1 MLLVFEFLKSSPA
14 FQLVWSC
21 CVLLCLST
29 LSCFILLFFFCA
41 LSCHLLP
48 LLSLSVHIYVVRVS
62 PYPLL
67 CCFLML
73 CVFPVLYGF
82 WCFRLPLF
90 SVAFW
95 TSFLPDGIEAD
106 FFELLLFLQVDILSA
121 TQPFL
126 DKKSRKCEQWAIYKA
141 GCIKEGVNGGIR
153 LHWTQ
158 LYTADVPGLLA
169 ELDFLALRCHK
180 PLVLHQTLK
189 KMYKKC
195 PSCSKA

>member
-29 LSCFILLFFFCA
+29 FSCFILLFFFCA
-41 LSCHLLP
+41 LSCHL
-48 LLSLSVHIYVVRVS
+48 SS
-62 PYPLL
+62 PYRRICMLSEFPPLPFVVL
-67 CCFLML
+67 FLNAM
-73 CVFPVLYGF
+73 CVFPVLCGF
-82 WCFRLPLF
+82 WYFDVLPLF

-95 TSFLPDGIEAD
+95 TLFLPDCIEAD

-141 GCIKEGVNGGIR
+141 GCIKEGVNGAIR

-169 ELDFLALRCHK
+169 ELDFLAWRRHK
-180 PLVLHQTLK
+180 PLVLHQTR
-189 KMYKKC
+189 
-195 PSCSKA
+195 PF

>member
-48 LLSLSVHIYVVRVS
+48 LLSLSAYIYVVRVS

-73 CVFPVLYGF
+73 CVYSLCSVLSGISMSCPCSVLHFGLYF
-82 WCFRLPLF
+82 CLTALKLIFLSYSCFSRSTSCLPHSLSLTRKVE
-90 SVAFW
+90 SVN
-95 TSFLPDGIEAD
+95 S
-106 FFELLLFLQVDILSA
+106 EL
-121 TQPFL
+121 
-126 DKKSRKCEQWAIYKA
+126 Y
-141 GCIKEGVNGGIR
+141 IR
-153 LHWTQ
+153 L
-158 LYTADVPGLLA
+158 DV
-169 ELDFLALRCHK
+169 
-180 PLVLHQTLK
+180 
-189 KMYKKC
+189 
-195 PSCSKA
+195 